1 MVDKVNPIAD
11 APLPTGSIFAGRYRI
26 EDDITHGE
34 RKWTYRSFGHKGKR
48 A

>member
-1 MVDKVNPIAD
+1 VVDKVNPIAD
-11 APLPTGSIFAGRYRI
+11 APLPTGSIFADRYRI

-34 RKWTYRSFGHKGKR
+34 RKWTYRAFGHEGKR